1 MNPNQYLLIF
11 TIGPVQSFIAQAR
24 KTRDLYAGSSL
35 LSKLCQ
41 KAAKLA
47 CSQYEASMIFPTRE
61 QIDDESV
68 SVSLPNRFVALVN
81 SAEVGKKLEDCVKNE
96 FRTSVLS
103 SISKHGAPFAGVAPQ
118 VEDFLRVYWASLPL
132 SGYDY
137 NTAYNRVSGWLDAAK
152 NTRVFKQVPS
162 SDRKCSLCGEYAAM
176 FLYSSE
182 PDVEKLRQFMKR
194 FHGEAI
200 NLKQKVSPIAMTER
214 EGLCAICF
222 YKRFDQTPYNEG
234 FDSTA
239 KIALLY
245 SLSKLKDQKILE
257 IYQNSLRAQNSSDK
271 RFDEQLYFEENLT
284 QHYLDKN
291 GVTLQKSLHELRV
304 DRSKIEE
311 KIKTEGGGFCRYYAL
326 VMLDGDDM
334 GKWVAGEWLQDKSES
349 KNFHQHISQ
358 QLCDY
363 AKRVRAIFDKETI
376 GKLVYA
382 GGDDVLAFINL
393 ACLFDTLA
401 ALFHTFPSFGEG
413 LRKATPSCGVVVAHY
428 KTPLSEV
435 MKWAKRMEELAKSLT
450 GKHAIGIALMTHSGA
465 ITQTVFRHRHLQ
477 TLQDLIAKL
486 HTHFNDS
493 FLFNFRQEFFK
504 AFDNQKLNA
513 TYDNEMYVAMMLAE
527 LKRLML
533 RSRIDHSEQAEKSI
547 TDFVA
552 TKVQPLLIEQIQED
566 DSEYS
571 LAIDNFASFF
581 EVARFF
587 AQNVWHPNKKA

>member
-1 MNPNQYLLIF
+1 MPNQHLLIF

-35 LSKLCQ
+35 LSMLCK
-41 KAAKLA
+41 KAAQLA
-47 CSQYEASMIFPTRE
+47 RSQYEATMIFPTQE
-61 QIDDESV
+61 QIEDERA

-81 SAEVGKKLEDCVKNE
+81 SAEAGKNLEDHVKNE
-96 FRTSVLS
+96 FKTLVVN
-103 SISKHGAPFAGVAPQ
+103 SIFQNGTPLTAIAPQ
-118 VEDFLRVYWASLPL
+118 IEDFLRIYWASLPL
-132 SGYDY
+132 SGDDY
-137 NTAYNRVSGWLDAAK
+137 KTAYNRVSGWLDAAK

-182 PDVEKLRQFMKR
+182 PDAEKLRQFMKR
-194 FHGEAI
+194 FHREAI

-257 IYQNSLRAQNSSDK
+257 IYQNSLRAQNFPDE

-291 GVTLQKSLHELRV
+291 GVTLQKSKSLHELRV

-311 KIKTEGGGFCRYYAL
+311 KIKAEGGDFCRYYAL

-334 GKWVAGEWLQDKSES
+334 GKWVAGEWLQDKSEL
-349 KNFHQHISQ
+349 KNFHQRISQ
-358 QLCDY
+358 QLCNY
-363 AKRVRAIFDKETI
+363 AKSVRAIFDTNQI

-382 GGDDVLAFINL
+382 GGDDVLAFVNL
-393 ACLFDTLA
+393 ARLFDTLA
-401 ALFHTFPSFGEG
+401 ALFHTFPSFGDG
-413 LRKATPSCGVVVAHY
+413 LKKATPSCGVVVAHY

-465 ITQTVFRHRHLQ
+465 ITQSVFRHRHLQ
-477 TLQDLIAKL
+477 TLQKLIAKL
-486 HTHFNDS
+486 HTHFTDS

-504 AFDNQKLNA
+504 AFDAQKLNA
-513 TYDNEMYVAMMLAE
+513 AYDNEMYVAMMLTE

-533 RSRIDHSEQAEKSI
+533 RSRINNSEQTKKDI
-547 TDFVA
+547 TDFVK
-552 TKVQPLLIEQIQED
+552 TEVQPLLIEQVQEED
-566 DSEYS
+566 AEYS
-571 LAIDNFASFF
+571 LDIDNFASFF
-581 EVARFF
+581 EIARFF
-587 AQNVWHPNKKA
+587 AQNVAPNKKV